1 MENVG
6 LLNLKRLTD
15 GHKLSQNV
23 NGSEWE
29 YNMPAKDD
37 FTRAQVQQTQY
48 KDAQFIFA
56 EERKDSQGT
65 GLESKE

>member
-1 MENVG
+1 
-6 LLNLKRLTD
+6 
-15 GHKLSQNV
+15 
-23 NGSEWE
+23 
-29 YNMPAKDD
+29 MPAKDD

-48 KDAQFIFA
+48 KDAQFMFA